1 MDIGMPIRFLWG
13 SRGPGFKSRQPDRNG
28 SVVALR
34 FRVMA
39 SGRRLREPRENQAVL
54 TEDRMPANPEG
65 VYPDGRGRWYFQVTI
80 GRGPL
85 TGER

>member
-1 MDIGMPIRFLWG
+1 
-13 SRGPGFKSRQPDRNG
+13 
-28 SVVALR
+28 
-34 FRVMA
+34 MA